1 MRNENKEEYLSAI
14 NVIFRVNKHDA
25 KLDDTNITSLDFN
38 LATLNCVQQ
47 LSKYVAEEVSKLEE
61 QNHIY

>member
-1 MRNENKEEYLSAI
+1 MRNENTRVFGAI

-38 LATLNCVQQ
+38 LATLNWCAAI
-47 LSKYVAEEVSKLEE
+47 K
-61 QNHIY
+61 